1 MMVSAALQSA
11 IGINKS
17 AAAISDP
24 VRDLLRVG
32 KFLSFFLF
40 PQFRATYFNWLAP
53 GNRRK
58 LPRAGHRPLNGEVR
72 VNAMIF
78 PSYHPEESAKR
89 PDRLRGAK
97 KVVDNFVE
105 RA

>member
-1 MMVSAALQSA
+1 VVSAARPSA
-11 IGINKS
+11 IGIKNS
-17 AAAISDP
+17 AAATSDSA
-24 VRDLLRVG
+24 RNLLRVG
-32 KFLSFFLF
+32 KVLSFFLF

-58 LPRAGHRPLNGEVR
+58 LPRAGHCPLNGEVR